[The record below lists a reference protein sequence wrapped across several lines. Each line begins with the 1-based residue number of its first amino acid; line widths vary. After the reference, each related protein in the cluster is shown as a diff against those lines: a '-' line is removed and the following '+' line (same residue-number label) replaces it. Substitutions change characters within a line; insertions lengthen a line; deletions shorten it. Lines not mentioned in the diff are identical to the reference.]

1 MGCGAAE
8 ACTVI
13 LDFTQSRNYQKSA
26 ENKSFHASHKQYVI
40 IKHFAAYFWTPKEG
54 EKHTFLPANGFTTCF
69 LWRHV
74 S

>member
-40 IKHFAAYFWTPKEG
+40 IKHFAAYF
-54 EKHTFLPANGFTTCF
+54 
-69 LWRHV
+69 
-74 S
+74 